1 VPLNVL
7 VTFPDQVDAAALELL
22 RAAAPEVDVTV
33 LAYAEPDERRAV
45 RGRGDGATL
54 PPTSLTDEQRAA
66 FAAADVLMAFD
77 VPIDV
82 TTVAPNL
89 RWVQAIGAGVDHL
102 RDACVGTDLVVTNAV
117 GVASVPIAEFVIARL
132 LGVWKRFDELDDLQR
147 RHEWQPAYGATVAGK
162 TLGVIGLGAIGSA
175 VAERARAFGMHLL
188 GTKRSFS
195 PGDTSPVVD
204 ELFGADQLLDV
215 VARCDAV
222 VLSAPSTPET
232 RDLFD
237 ADVFAAMP
245 AGSIFCNV
253 ARGAMVDEDA
263 LVAALERGH
272 LRAAILDVTREE
284 PLPADSPLWDAPN
297 LHVSPHSAASID
309 RYIQTLLEL
318 FADNLGRHA
327 RGEPLRNVVDLAA
340 GY

>member
-1 VPLNVL
+1 MRVL
-7 VTFPDQVDAAALELL
+7 IAYPPEVDEALLARV
-22 RAAAPEVDVTV
+22 RAAAPAVEITV
-33 LAYAEPDERRAV
+33 CGYEEEHAQRTA
-45 RGRGDGATL
+45 RGRGEGDSF
-54 PPTSLTDEQRAA
+54 PPVELTDAQRAA
-66 FAAADVLMAFD
+66 FATADVALAFD
-77 VPIDV
+77 LPDDLAS
-82 TTVAPNL
+82 VAPNL
-89 RWVQAIGAGVDHL
+89 RWVQAIGAGVEHL
-102 RDACVGTDLVVTNAV
+102 REACLKGDVVVTNAV
-117 GVASVPIAEFVIARL
+117 GVAAVPIAEFVIARL
-132 LGVWKRFDELDDLQR
+132 LGVWKRFDELDELQR

-162 TLGVIGLGAIGSA
+162 TIGVIGLGAIGAA
-175 VAERARAFGMHLL
+175 VAERARAFGLHVL
-188 GTKRSFS
+188 GTRRSYS
-195 PGDTSPVVD
+195 TGDTSPVVD

-237 ADVFAAMP
+237 AEVFAAMP

-263 LVAALERGH
+263 LVGALRRGH

-284 PLPADSPLWDAPN
+284 PLPPDSRLWDVPN
-297 LHVSPHSAASID
+297 LHLSPHSAASID
-309 RYIQTLLEL
+309 RYVHTLLEL

-327 RGEPLRNVVDLAA
+327 RGKPLRNVVDLAA